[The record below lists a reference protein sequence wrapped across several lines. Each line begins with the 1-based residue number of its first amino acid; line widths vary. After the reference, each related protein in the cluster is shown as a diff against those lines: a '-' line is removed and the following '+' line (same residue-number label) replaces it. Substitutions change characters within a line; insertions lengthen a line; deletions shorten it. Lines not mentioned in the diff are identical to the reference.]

1 MNQIYERNINVAV
14 AWKDESEI
22 ITRASMLDLNH
33 HIVVELT
40 IDLHSEMI
48 SDANAQMTKVPYGIC
63 QFTLSNIKKV
73 IGMKIERGI
82 QKQLIDALG
91 HSDGC
96 THLVDLAMEAIRLS
110 ANVMLGLTKV
120 GAEWFNRTVSEE
132 EQIKLVKPI
141 LKNTCLPFKDN

>member
-1 MNQIYERNINVAV
+1 MNQIYERNINVSV
-14 AWKDESEI
+14 AWKNESEI

-40 IDLHSEMI
+40 IDLQSEMI
-48 SDANAQMTKVPYGIC
+48 TDANAQMTKVPYGIC

-120 GAEWFNRTVSEE
+120 GDQWFNRTVSEE
-132 EQIKLVKPI
+132 EQIQLVKPI